1 MLPEK
6 SRSSAYEAQYKQPTV
21 IGSDASLSS
30 LSQPTEQFAEGTSQK
45 FSELSWMLPEKTR
58 TSAYEIQYKEPTVVG
73 SDASLSPLSTGA
85 NNYERSQET
94 LGPKT
99 SPMLDWFGAVKSNP
113 DASYSNAE
121 SSNEL
126 RDVATYYTP
135 TPTLRTNDSFG
146 KYSANIGIGGSDA
159 LGGFS
164 RGEGIRQK
172 GTALYMVGAGFGG
185 GG

>member
-1 MLPEK
+1 M
-6 SRSSAYEAQYKQPTV
+6 SSGAQ
-21 IGSDASLSS
+21 
-30 LSQPTEQFAEGTSQK
+30 
-45 FSELSWMLPEKTR
+45 
-58 TSAYEIQYKEPTVVG
+58 
-73 SDASLSPLSTGA
+73 
-85 NNYERSQET
+85 NYERSQET

-164 RGEGIRQK
+164 SRGEGIRQK
-172 GTALYMVGAGFGG
+172 GTALYMVGAGFGSG
-185 GG
+185 G